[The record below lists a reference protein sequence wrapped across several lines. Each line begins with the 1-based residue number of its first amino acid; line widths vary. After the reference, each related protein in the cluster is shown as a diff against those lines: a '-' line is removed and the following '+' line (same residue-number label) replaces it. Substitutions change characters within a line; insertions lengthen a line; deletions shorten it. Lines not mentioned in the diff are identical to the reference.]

1 MLGWRGRK
9 ILQLCLLMAV
19 FSLCGCGDFVDRLG
33 TDSEQRVPHQSW
45 GSYNL
50 YQYRNGG
57 WALLVDLGVP
67 TRSVPDLG
75 ERPVVLVHGLGDRI
89 IGPFDGLAQNLL
101 SNGATNVFAF
111 EYDSLDPIQT
121 NGGYF
126 AEALDFLTTRE
137 VNRRFRI
144 VAHSMGCLVA
154 RSQFEN
160 GRTFDMA
167 QNGNLVSLVAGP
179 HQGSPVATEL
189 SSMDATLAK
198 EAIAQL
204 ILNGE
209 LLFFNASGEPV
220 DVVGT
225 EPSFAQ
231 LVPGSDFLER
241 LNFEAD
247 THHPQFIYRT
257 IAGNERGVDYQ
268 VFAQLIGVFADDGI
282 VEVESANSAVVGQV
296 QTATVPYNHTEVVE
310 EQAAQLVILQQIGLL

>member
-144 VAHSMGCLVA
+144 VAPAPTALGRGGA
-154 RSQFEN
+154 RPESH
-160 GRTFDMA
+160 GRQT
-167 QNGNLVSLVAGP
+167 SLHCPFASSFPLRVRGSYLSLGP
-179 HQGSPVATEL
+179 
-189 SSMDATLAK
+189 
-198 EAIAQL
+198 
-204 ILNGE
+204 
-209 LLFFNASGEPV
+209 
-220 DVVGT
+220 
-225 EPSFAQ
+225 
-231 LVPGSDFLER
+231 
-241 LNFEAD
+241 
-247 THHPQFIYRT
+247 
-257 IAGNERGVDYQ
+257 
-268 VFAQLIGVFADDGI
+268 
-282 VEVESANSAVVGQV
+282 
-296 QTATVPYNHTEVVE
+296 
-310 EQAAQLVILQQIGLL
+310 